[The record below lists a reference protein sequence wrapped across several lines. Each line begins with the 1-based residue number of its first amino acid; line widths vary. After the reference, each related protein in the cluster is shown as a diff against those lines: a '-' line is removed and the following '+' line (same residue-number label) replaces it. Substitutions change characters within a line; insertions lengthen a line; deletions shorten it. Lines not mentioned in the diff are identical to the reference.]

1 VKKRFGILILVGS
14 FIALGV
20 ALAVPK
26 SHFAIM
32 GWLRGEAFYLSHPT
46 SYWSGALRKD
56 PLIGAQGDVGK
67 TLREGGDK
75 AVPVLCEL
83 LGDKDK
89 YVREQAQLALSIID
103 WDPRIAAP
111 AMVAT
116 LRSAKEPLFCVR
128 TIRRFSVRDPQ
139 LFIRELQKA
148 MDAMPNGE
156 RRAAIALAVG
166 WLGQENALAAFRLAL
181 ADGSPPIRVRAAYAL
196 WRQEHD
202 LETVLPAF
210 LECLQDP
217 EPEAH
222 QAAQFALANIGQ
234 KDKDQIRPKL
244 AKLLEHQDPDVR
256 ARVGSVME
264 SLDSPAISSGQEA
277 RNDKQPAARSAVA
290 VPLEK
295 AESVTRRSKPQ

>member
-1 VKKRFGILILVGS
+1 MKNRFVAVILFGSLV
-14 FIALGV
+14 ALGV
-20 ALAVPK
+20 ALALPK
-26 SHFAIM
+26 SHFVIV
-32 GWLRGEAFYLSHPT
+32 GWLRGEAVYLSQPT
-46 SYWSGALRKD
+46 SYWSAALRKD
-56 PLIGAQGDVGK
+56 PFIGAQGDVGK
-67 TLREGGDK
+67 TLRQGGDQ

-89 YVREQAQLALSIID
+89 YVREQAHLALSIID
-103 WDPRIAAP
+103 WDPKIAAP

-128 TIRRFSVRDPQ
+128 TIRQFSVRAPQ

-156 RRAAIALAVG
+156 RRAAVALAVG
-166 WLGQENALAAFRLAL
+166 WLGQENALAAFRVAL

-196 WRQEHD
+196 WRREHD

-222 QAAQFALANIGQ
+222 EAARIALEELGR
-234 KDKDQIRPKL
+234 KDRDRIRPKL
-244 AKLLEHQDPDVR
+244 TELLDREDPDVR
-256 ARVGSVME
+256 ARAASAIEALGSLAV
-264 SLDSPAISSGQEA
+264 SSGQEGHKD
-277 RNDKQPAARSAVA
+277 NQPAARSPVEL
-290 VPLEK
+290 PLER
-295 AESVTRRSKPQ
+295 AESVTRSSKPQ